1 MLKNQK
7 DFAAG
12 VFYIAIGLF
21 AATTLG
27 DNEIGTLSRMG
38 PGYFPL
44 IIATMLMLTGL
55 AIVVKALLAAPPAGE
70 ETRIDWGRPKAP
82 LLILGSAAL
91 CAMTLLELG
100 FMLSISLMVVVSS
113 LAHPFFRL
121 RDALISAVVLST
133 LSALLFIGGLGMI
146 VPLWPAFL

>member
-21 AATTLG
+21 GATTLG

-82 LLILGSAAL
+82 LLILGSEDSGL
-91 CAMTLLELG
+91 
-100 FMLSISLMVVVSS
+100 VVSK
-113 LAHPFFRL
+113 PE
-121 RDALISAVVLST
+121 VLDRV
-133 LSALLFIGGLGMI
+133 AQEILGN
-146 VPLWPAFL
+146 LEE